1 MIAAVNE
8 SLLDERLARLEKARP
23 WSPRLVSKLE
33 SHIRSADDEAL
44 FRINPFNFAR
54 GKNLPEN
61 EVIDLLLYATAF
73 GLFAMDWLLLC
84 AQCSCVVESFR
95 SLRGVHNHFHCKLC
109 QVDYEATLDDFI
121 AVTFTVSPEIREIAF
136 HHPERLSASDY
147 FFKLGSTRDG
157 VLPDGTPFVNVQM
170 ALTRAV
176 GFLPPKE
183 VTRFDVEATEG
194 AIHCV
199 SPEGKAA
206 LHYSI
211 EGPPAAEQQ
220 VIEVRFEKEV
230 KGHATGKIAP
240 GHVTSNVENA
250 TDERGT
256 FLVAILPPG
265 IEVGEAPVRF
275 VPFLSGK
282 RLLTTQAFRD
292 LFRAEVIRASEGI
305 GVRDIALLFTDL
317 KGSTALYDRIGD
329 LNAFSLVQQ
338 HFERLQQV
346 TVRHNGAIIKT
357 IGDAVMAAFLSPAD
371 AVSAALAMRKE
382 IASFNHGQPDR
393 ELILKIG
400 IHKGAAIAVTLNERL
415 DYFGQTVNIAARV
428 ENLADAD
435 EIYLSETVYEAE
447 GVKPELAPFSVESKV
462 AKLKG
467 VQQDLKV
474 FCVGAAMGR
483 EGASAPAA

>member
-1 MIAAVNE
+1 MNAAVNE
-8 SLLDERLARLEKARP
+8 SLLDERLARLEKARA
-23 WSPRLVSKLE
+23 WSPRLISKLE
-33 SHIRSADDEAL
+33 SHIRSAEDEAL
-44 FRINPFNFAR
+44 FRINPFTFAR
-54 GKNLPEN
+54 EKNLPEN
-61 EVIDLLLYATAF
+61 EVIDLFLYATAS

-84 AQCSCVVESFR
+84 ARCSCVVESFR
-95 SLRGVHNHFHCKLC
+95 SLRGVHNSFHCKLC
-109 QVDYEATLDDFI
+109 QVDYEATLDDYI
-121 AVTFTVSPEIREIAF
+121 AVTFTVSPEIRDIAF
-136 HHPERLSASDY
+136 HHPEGLSAWDY
-147 FFKLGSTRDG
+147 FFKLGGARDG

-170 ALTRAV
+170 SLAKAV
-176 GFLPPKE
+176 GFLPPRE
-183 VTRFDVEATEG
+183 TTSFEVEANEG
-194 AIHCV
+194 TILCA

-206 LHYSI
+206 ILYSI
-211 EGPPAAEQQ
+211 EGTPATEPQL
-220 VIEVRFEKEV
+220 IEVRYEKEV
-230 KGHATGKIAP
+230 GNHATGKIAP
-240 GHVTSNVENA
+240 GPVHIRVENA

-256 FLVAILPPG
+256 LVVAILPPG
-265 IEVGEAPVRF
+265 IEMGRAPVTF
-275 VPFLSGK
+275 LPFLSGK

-329 LNAFSLVQQ
+329 LNAFALVQQ

-382 IASFNHGQPDR
+382 IAAFNRGQPDR

-435 EIYLSETVYEAE
+435 EIYLSDMVYEAE
-447 GVKPELAPFSVESKV
+447 GVKPELAPFSVESKI

-474 FCVGAAMGR
+474 YCIGGTAAPAS
-483 EGASAPAA
+483 ASAPAA